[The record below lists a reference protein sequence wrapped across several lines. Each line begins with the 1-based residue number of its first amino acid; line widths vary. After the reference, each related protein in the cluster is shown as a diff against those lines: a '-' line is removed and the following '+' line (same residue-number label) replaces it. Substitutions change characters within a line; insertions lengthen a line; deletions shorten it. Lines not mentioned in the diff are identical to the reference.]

1 MSKKSNP
8 TMIGGFVV
16 GAVAL
21 IAASVALFGGT
32 ELFAKRYNYVAYF
45 EEQTKG
51 LRVGSNVILN
61 GVRIGYVSE
70 IALLIDETQ
79 FETMT
84 RVTLEILPDTYIPVS
99 DGAPIEEDL
108 REAIPHEAL
117 IHDAGLRAQLEIES
131 FVTGQLLVRL
141 DMRPDT
147 IIVLSGMDSK
157 YPEIP
162 TIRSDIQELL
172 AKMQQWLSNIRDT
185 VDVDVLIQGITD
197 SLNGFAALTTSPD
210 LYETLQGLNSL
221 INDPDIQ
228 DLGTTLKSALDDV
241 SEAATEATELFRGA
255 DEDLESV
262 TTDLEPVLEKLGDT
276 LRTAERT
283 LEAAR
288 LQLRGDSE
296 QVYQLRSTMKEVEGA
311 ATALREFFDY
321 LERNPEALLKGK
333 QESE

>member
-1 MSKKSNP
+1 MSKKSHP
-8 TMIGGFVV
+8 AMIGGFVV
-16 GAVAL
+16 GAIAL
-21 IAASVALFGGT
+21 LAAGIALFGGS

-70 IALLIDETQ
+70 IALLIDETK

-117 IHDAGLRAQLEIES
+117 IHEAGLRAQLEIES
-131 FVTGQLLVRL
+131 FITGQLVVRL

-147 IIVLSGMDSK
+147 MIVLSGMDSE

-210 LYETLQGLNSL
+210 LYESLAGLNVL
-221 INDPDIQ
+221 INDEDTQ
-228 DLGTTLKSALDDV
+228 ELAASLRVAFDEVGRAA
-241 SEAATEATELFRGA
+241 SEATGMFQRA
-255 DEDLESV
+255 DKSLDTLGQ
-262 TTDLEPVLEKLGDT
+262 DMGPVLTNLNDT
-276 LRTAERT
+276 IKVAERT

-296 QVYQLRSTMKEVEGA
+296 EIYQLQSTLKEVEGA
-311 ATALREFFDY
+311 AIALRDFFDY
-321 LERNPEALLKGK
+321 LERNPEALIQGK
-333 QESE
+333 QK

>member
-8 TMIGGFVV
+8 AMIGGFVV

-21 IAASVALFGGT
+21 LAIGVALFGGA
-32 ELFAKRYNYVAYF
+32 ELFAKRFNYVAYF

-70 IALLIDETQ
+70 IALLIDETK

-131 FVTGQLLVRL
+131 FVTGQLVVRL

-147 IIVLSGMDSK
+147 MIVLSGMDSE

-210 LYETLQGLNSL
+210 LHETLSGLNSI
-221 INDPDIQ
+221 INDADTQ
-228 DLGTTLKSALDDV
+228 ALGASLKSLLDEV
-241 SEAATEATELFRGA
+241 SVAVTDASELLVRA
-255 DEDLESV
+255 DTGMDTLESDV
-262 TTDLEPVLEKLGDT
+262 VPVLQQLRDT
-276 LRTAERT
+276 LETAERT
-283 LEAAR
+283 LQVAQ

-296 QVYQLRSTMKEVEGA
+296 QVYQLQSTLKEVEYA
-311 ATALREFFDY
+311 ATALKEFFDY
-321 LERNPEALLKGK
+321 LERNPESLIRGK
-333 QESE
+333 QE

>member
-8 TMIGGFVV
+8 VMIGGFVV
-16 GAVAL
+16 GAVVLLATG
-21 IAASVALFGGT
+21 VALFGGA
-32 ELFAKRYNYVAYF
+32 ELFSKRYNYVTYF

-70 IALLIDETQ
+70 IALLIDETK

-84 RVTLEILPDTYIPVS
+84 RVTLEILPDTYIPIS
-99 DGAPIEEDL
+99 GGAPIDEDL

-117 IHDAGLRAQLEIES
+117 IYDAGLRAQLEIES
-131 FVTGQLLVRL
+131 FVTGQLVVRL

-147 IIVLSGMDSK
+147 VIVLSGVDSE

-172 AKMQQWLSNIRDT
+172 AKIQQWLSNIRDT
-185 VDVDVLIQGITD
+185 VDVDVLFQGITD

-210 LYETLQGLNSL
+210 LHETLSGLNS
-221 INDPDIQ
+221 IVNDTDTQ
-228 DLGTTLKSALDDV
+228 ALGASLKSLLDELSVAVTDV
-241 SEAATEATELFRGA
+241 SELIVRA
-255 DEDLESV
+255 DTGMDTLESDV
-262 TTDLEPVLEKLGDT
+262 LPVLQQLGET
-276 LRTAERT
+276 LKAAERT
-283 LEAAR
+283 LQLAQ

-296 QVYQLRSTMKEVEGA
+296 QVYQLQSTLKEVEFA

-321 LERNPEALLKGK
+321 LERNPESLIRGK
-333 QESE
+333 RE